1 MTFWFKVVKTKPKD
15 KNVESPH
22 FEIHHYAGTVGYNVT
37 DWLMKNKDPLNNSVV
52 ELFKKASMKVLQ
64 ELWSDYISP
73 DEAASA
79 KKSGGGKGKV
89 KIDRFY

>member
-1 MTFWFKVVKTKPKD
+1 
-15 KNVESPH
+15 
-22 FEIHHYAGTVGYNVT
+22 
-37 DWLMKNKDPLNNSVV
+37 MKNKDPLNNSVV

-79 KKSGGGKGKV
+79 KKSGGGKGKS
-89 KIDRFY
+89 